1 VPVSSLRS
9 VLSQA
14 FDLRYGVPAF
24 NVVNDLTM
32 QAVVDA
38 AVEARAPVIV
48 QTSVKTV
55 RAAGAAVLAGL
66 HRAIAEQATVPVV
79 LHLDHCP
86 DRAVVT
92 ECIRHGWNSVLFD
105 GSGLDLAECTRQ
117 TRGVVSEA
125 HASGVDVEGEIEGI
139 KGVEDDIGSDLD
151 TGVYSI
157 DSSVEFIKVTGID
170 CFAPAIGNAH
180 GMYRS
185 TPTLDAERV
194 TQIVARAGIPIA
206 LHGGSGLTEA
216 QFGDLVSRG
225 CAKVNVSTALKQAFL
240 GSNRAYLADN
250 PGVTEPLRLLDHVR
264 EAVKEMA
271 LYHIASVGAAGRA

>member
-9 VLSQA
+9 VLGQA
-14 FDLRYGVPAF
+14 FDRRYGVPAF

-66 HRAIAEQATVPVV
+66 HRAIAEQAPVPVV

-92 ECIRHGWNSVLFD
+92 ECVRYGWNSVLFD

-117 TRGVVSEA
+117 TREVVAEA

-139 KGVEDDIGSDLD
+139 KGVEDDIGSDLG

-157 DSSVEFIKVTGID
+157 DAAVAFIKATGID

-216 QFGDLVSRG
+216 QFGDLVARG
-225 CAKVNVSTALKQAFL
+225 CAKVNISTALKQAFL
-240 GSNRAYLADN
+240 GSNRAYLDGN
-250 PGVTEPLRLLDHVR
+250 PAVTEPLSLLNHVR
-264 EAVKEMA
+264 RAVKEMA
-271 LYHIASVGAAGRA
+271 LYHISCLGAAGQA

>member
-9 VLSQA
+9 VLGQA
-14 FDLRYGVPAF
+14 FDRRYGVPAF

-66 HRAIAEQATVPVV
+66 HRAIAEQAPVPVV

-92 ECIRHGWNSVLFD
+92 ECVRHGWNSVLFD

-117 TRGVVSEA
+117 TREVVAEA

-151 TGVYSI
+151 SGVYSI
-157 DSSVEFIKVTGID
+157 DSSVEFIKATGID

-185 TPTLDAERV
+185 TPSLDAERV

-216 QFGDLVSRG
+216 QFGDLVGRG
-225 CAKVNVSTALKQAFL
+225 CAKVNISTALKQAFL
-240 GSNRAYLADN
+240 GSNRAFLESN
-250 PGVTEPLRLLDHVR
+250 PAVTEPLRLLDHVR

-271 LYHIASVGAAGRA
+271 LYHIASVGAAGQA